1 MSLLKSH
8 SPFSLYPNLQLQSIP
23 HTVRRSREE
32 YVTNQARLVDYIV
45 KKYAVEDQEPAT
57 ALSYNIIALWADTVI
72 VTQCGYKS
80 K

>member
-1 MSLLKSH
+1 
-8 SPFSLYPNLQLQSIP
+8 
-23 HTVRRSREE
+23 
-32 YVTNQARLVDYIV
+32 VDFIA
-45 KKYAVEDQEPAT
+45 KKDAVEDQKPAT